1 MGRFLLKNKLKYEDL
16 FNPNI
21 DRQIFN
27 IVTLGNGINLQLKID
42 NKKLKYDNKILDYG
56 DMYYYYKTL
65 NNVKTNWYDKY
76 GELSSVTFKKND
88 LFLIMN
94 FLNNIDL
101 DDPNSLKLEIK
112 YSEQSNNKGK
122 SDIWNIEEIKEF
134 NMPNNDS
141 IIKIHIEK
149 GNKTKENEFFSP
161 TFYLSNTAF
170 QWLFECFKN
179 AYIKYLTN
187 IPEETERQIV
197 NKTLSSVKEMDPEL
211 NNLTDII
218 DFKEQEEKINPEPI
232 EETKE
237 QEKEEDMK
245 TLEELQNLKT
255 PNTFSEA
262 TDFGELIRI
271 LDKEMFFTIWI
282 TDISTGRI
290 ESSEKFEFK
299 DLEGKPVEIKR
310 TSDFI
315 NLLHQYAD
323 NNSNFEGWKLR
334 LQQLYNQFNEYTSIK
349 KNDIKKKELKDFNEF
364 VENEKVNKIKLV
376 EYLDK
381 GDGFKFTKWLLQSNK
396 YSGSIE
402 TLKYSLMSEPINEL
416 NKLREEYLN
425 N

>member
-1 MGRFLLKNKLKYEDL
+1 MTNEFKYISGYLKDESVKIITNMIVKNNIVYKLDFDYYVKDSRELIWLLQGMLPENKLFSNYGNKDIFEYDTEK
-16 FNPNI
+16 NI
-21 DRQIFN
+21 LSKSFLSKNQ
-27 IVTLGNGINLQLKID
+27 
-42 NKKLKYDNKILDYG
+42 
-56 DMYYYYKTL
+56 
-65 NNVKTNWYDKY
+65 Y
-76 GELSSVTFKKND
+76 GEKTFKRIFP
-88 LFLIMN
+88 LFPELKEELIRFILKADNQYTESM
-94 FLNNIDL
+94 FNN
-101 DDPNSLKLEIK
+101 
-112 YSEQSNNKGK
+112 YV
-122 SDIWNIEEIKEF
+122 
-134 NMPNNDS
+134 
-141 IIKIHIEK
+141 
-149 GNKTKENEFFSP
+149 
-161 TFYLSNTAF
+161 
-170 QWLFECFKN
+170 
-179 AYIKYLTN
+179 
-187 IPEETERQIV
+187 EETERQIV

-262 TDFGELIRI
+262 TDFGELLRI

-290 ESSEKFEFK
+290 ESNEKFEFK

-364 VENEKVNKIKLV
+364 VENEKVNKMKLV